1 MAFLDFLQDL
11 PIPIL
16 LIATIAIA
24 LVVGWVI
31 AGLVRLGVRVSGRDP
46 AKPIFIPELVTVTSI
61 LFALILSFSAAG
73 VWNDWL
79 RAESAVQREALALD
93 NVLALADGLA
103 PDRSGRIREQ
113 VVAYAK
119 AAAKHEWPAMS
130 RQADLEDA
138 AFNVSDRIL
147 AKLTA
152 EVSRDALRPD
162 ASPVSAM
169 LMPQIF
175 EARSARL
182 ARLTMSHSAVSGA
195 QWFALIALIVS
206 TLVVVALIYN
216 YHRGTQ
222 ILAISLFSVASAVA
236 FFVILA
242 HDRPFV
248 GVISVSPKP
257 LLQLATR
264 TSPEIPVAAETKPG
278 VK

>member
-1 MAFLDFLQDL
+1 MVFLDFLQNL
-11 PIPIL
+11 SIPVL
-16 LIATIAIA
+16 LVMTIAIA

-31 AGLVRLGVRVSGRDP
+31 IGLVRLGVRFSGRDP
-46 AKPIFIPELVTVTSI
+46 AKPVFIPELVTVTSI

-113 VVAYAK
+113 VIAYAK
-119 AAAKHEWPAMS
+119 AAAKYEWPAMA
-130 RQADLEDA
+130 RQADLEDP

-147 AKLTA
+147 AKLTG
-152 EVSRDALRPD
+152 EISRDATRPD
-162 ASPVSAM
+162 ASPVSAI

-195 QWFALIALIVS
+195 QWFALVALILT

-216 YHRGTQ
+216 YHPGTQ
-222 ILAISLFSVASAVA
+222 MLAINLFSVASAVA

-242 HDRPFV
+242 QR
-248 GVISVSPKP
+248 SPIRRRDIRQPKTT
-257 LLQLATR
+257 ASTR
-264 TSPEIPVAAETKPG
+264 HQGKSRDSDCR
-278 VK
+278 